1 MPWRGCGELL
11 RPRLGDGPV
20 MVPTAPVTTLADV
33 ALERPGEHPSPQPG
47 PDQGSDLLAL
57 KGRELL
63 AVLRESELLRVS
75 ELLSVHLNGQLDEV
89 ALLAHLFCPFV
100 EDGFIRRS

>member
-1 MPWRGCGELL
+1 
-11 RPRLGDGPV
+11 